1 MNVKRIMHSKSI
13 MSLASTSSAKIFF
26 HIMDYPLML
35 ILETYI
41 KKNLNVE
48 YLTNFSR
55 INNEINKSTV
65 TCGIK

>member
-1 MNVKRIMHSKSI
+1 
-13 MSLASTSSAKIFF
+13 
-26 HIMDYPLML
+26 MDYPLML